1 PSSFRVLDATVNRT
15 TRTDKVLG
23 ADQRVDTYTALQAMT
38 IWPAY
43 QHFEESY
50 KGSIEVGKNADLI
63 ILDNNPMKI
72 EPKALKDLNVEETI
86 SRGQSVYQRQ

>member
-1 PSSFRVLDATVNRT
+1 
-15 TRTDKVLG
+15 VLG

-43 QHFEESY
+43 QHFEASY
-50 KGSIEVGKNADLI
+50 KGSTEVGKNADLI